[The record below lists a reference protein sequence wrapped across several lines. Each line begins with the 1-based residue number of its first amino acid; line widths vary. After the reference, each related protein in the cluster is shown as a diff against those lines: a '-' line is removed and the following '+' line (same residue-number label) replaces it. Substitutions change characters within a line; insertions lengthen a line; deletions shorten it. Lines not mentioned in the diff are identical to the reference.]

1 MSREALDCNEFV
13 ELVTDYLDGA
23 MDRETQARFDS
34 HMVDCDGCCNYEAV
48 PGDRANA
55 GSAPC

>member
-23 MDRETQARFDS
+23 MDRETQASFDS
-34 HMVDCDGCCNYEAV
+34 HMVDCDG
-48 PGDRANA
+48 
-55 GSAPC
+55 GSAARIGDI

>member
-34 HMVDCDGCCNYEAV
+34 HMVDCDG
-48 PGDRANA
+48 
-55 GSAPC
+55 GSAARIGDI